1 MDSVDNLCELLI
13 YCFNEGLSP
22 TNIIDWK
29 RLLELADSD
38 SLEVRVCLAKALVN
52 QPVDTNTVE
61 LLVKLTKD
69 PSPNVRVEAVDT
81 LGAFP
86 TKASYDRLCVC
97 LNDSNQL
104 VRAYASFGVAVVGK
118 EISPQS
124 ALKVLQE
131 KEYAESNK
139 RVMVNIYEGL
149 YILGSADALRKL
161 IELFN
166 SEDYRVKCAVLHA
179 MCEILNPENKTSI
192 CDFLQSFDLSA
203 FPVAVSASAELLMEM
218 CAGR

>member
-52 QPVDTNTVE
+52 QPVDSNTVE

-97 LNDSNQL
+97 LNDSDQL

-131 KEYAESNK
+131 KENNV
-139 RVMVNIYEGL
+139 RIYIDVLCEQIPTIGKTIKEEH
-149 YILGSADALRKL
+149 YDFQRKEAIADH
-161 IELFN
+161 
-166 SEDYRVKCAVLHA
+166 C
-179 MCEILNPENKTSI
+179 
-192 CDFLQSFDLSA
+192 LQD
-203 FPVAVSASAELLMEM
+203 PY
-218 CAGR
+218 GYY